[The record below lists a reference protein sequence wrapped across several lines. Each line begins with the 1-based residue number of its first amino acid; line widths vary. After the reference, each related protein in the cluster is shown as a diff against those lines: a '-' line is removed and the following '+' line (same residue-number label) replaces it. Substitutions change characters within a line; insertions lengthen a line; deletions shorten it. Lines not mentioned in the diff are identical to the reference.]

1 MKAIIMNKRIVLAL
15 GMMVFVAALL
25 ISSTGAF
32 FSDSE
37 SSVGN
42 VFTAGDIDLKI
53 DSTATYNGNP
63 VTNATWTQKDLVP
76 QSDKFFNFNDV
87 KPGDQGE
94 NTISVHVTSNDA
106 WVCAM
111 VSNLTND
118 DNGINE
124 PESAVDSTD
133 GTGNG
138 ELKNSMIWTVWRDT
152 NGDGIK
158 DVGESVLASG
168 HPSEGVLALYDTTT
182 GTGPLAGN
190 TTGFIGV
197 AWELP
202 ATVGN
207 EVQTDSMTGDVS
219 FYAVQSRNND
229 GFKCSDTEAPT
240 QPDTIGNDDLF
251 TTNDRVAARLTDKWF
266 FYNDVNDSIMP
277 INQFTPNGA
286 NEIVAGPGGVEA
298 ARMLLDTAGSRY
310 NIATYKFAGTPLA
323 SLTSLKYRA
332 YDATSDSD
340 TPYLHF
346 NVDFNGTDTW
356 QNRLVY
362 VPGASTNPALP
373 VGSWTVVDALNGGGM
388 WCWSGMSTCG
398 SGGAT
403 TWPTGT
409 GTAFAN
415 NAAPY
420 QSLSDILAA
429 YPGIRIRV
437 SDSWFGIRAGQPG
450 PAAAEDYVDWVDVN
464 GTTYDFGN

>member
-124 PESAVDSTD
+124 PESAVDTTD
-133 GTGNG
+133 GAGNG
-138 ELKNSMIWTVWRDT
+138 ELAQSMNWIVWRD
-152 NGDGIK
+152 DGAGGGTAGNNIQ
-158 DVGESVLASG
+158 DGSEATLTSG
-168 HPSEGVLALYDTTT
+168 HPANGVLALYDSIT
-182 GTGPLAGN
+182 GTGPLLGN
-190 TTGFIGV
+190 HTGYIGV
-197 AWELP
+197 KWELP

-219 FYAVQSRNND
+219 FSAVQSRNNPD
-229 GFKCSDTEAPT
+229 YKCVSTPVAEPIWVDNGTRSGGT
-240 QPDTIGNDDLF
+240 VSIVDDNGTNVLRM
-251 TTNDRVAARLTDKWF
+251 TTTGD
-266 FYNDVNDSIMP
+266 NDSRVRWTNMH
-277 INQFTPNGA
+277 
-286 NEIVAGPGGVEA
+286 
-298 ARMLLDTAGSRY
+298 LD
-310 NIATYKFAGTPLA
+310 FALA
-323 SLTSLKYRA
+323 SLTG
-332 YDATSDSD
+332 
-340 TPYLHF
+340 
-346 NVDFNGTDTW
+346 VDFDSKQVAGPNPVVSNASMRLFIDLDGNTGDSSDVTEVTYEPYYNISAYNPLNAVSIMTGVWEAWHTTLANGKFW
-356 QNRLVY
+356 ANGNFM
-362 VPGASTNPALP
+362 GATP
-373 VGSWTVVDALNGGGM
+373 GGGAYATNFTLQQV
-388 WCWSGMSTCG
+388 STSYPSAKVVG
-398 SGGAT
+398 ISFGL
-403 TWPTGT
+403 GT
-409 GTAFAN
+409 YN
-415 NAAPY
+415 VNH
-420 QSLSDILAA
+420 DILVKNLMINGSA
-429 YPGIRIRV
+429 V
-437 SDSWFGIRAGQPG
+437 SL
-450 PAAAEDYVDWVDVN
+450 EN
-464 GTTYDFGN
+464 